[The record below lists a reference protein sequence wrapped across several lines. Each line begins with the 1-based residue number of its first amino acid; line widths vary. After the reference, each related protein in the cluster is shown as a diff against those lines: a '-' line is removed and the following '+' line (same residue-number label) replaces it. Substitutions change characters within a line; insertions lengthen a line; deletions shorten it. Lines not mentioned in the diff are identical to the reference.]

1 MGSPFAAT
9 APSTYDGYIIASLC
23 LGELDEEIDELPYK
37 FDICTYDSKTETWS
51 RQPALLH
58 KQQHLPERPPE
69 SERVITIREETGTMG
84 WVDLWRG
91 ITVCDVLPH
100 LEKKKSTPLLLRYIP
115 LPPPILP
122 DHKLN
127 GHSSMQRDIAVV
139 GGRVR
144 YVEVQMH
151 IRPVSYIPGTFVSDG
166 WTAVTWSMSTESLD
180 KGWDR
185 ELEVHAHEVSTD
197 EAVGFELLPELL
209 DDKGTP
215 QPTLE
220 RMHIGHPTLSLHE
233 DDNTVYFMTKIDYK
247 DHDQAWVIAVD
258 MKNKKLQGV
267 SRFAGAKRN
276 RFFTEAYV
284 HNSISGHLNMVQ
296 GIHLN
301 SIFYLPPHDSPVSAD
316 FCNTRPVNIL
326 ITGACLANYLSEFFA
341 VCRHPGSPEATR
353 DTTVGI
359 F

>member
-1 MGSPFAAT
+1 M
-9 APSTYDGYIIASLC
+9 
-23 LGELDEEIDELPYK
+23 
-37 FDICTYDSKTETWS
+37 
-51 RQPALLH
+51 LH

-296 GIHLN
+296 GIQGHLK
-301 SIFYLPPHDSPVSAD
+301 
-316 FCNTRPVNIL
+316 RPGIP
-326 ITGACLANYLSEFFA
+326 LS
-341 VCRHPGSPEATR
+341 GSSSKKGPYTLLR
-353 DTTVGI
+353 
-359 F
+359 